1 MGIKTN
7 KSYAKRLKVTSR
19 GKVLSRRGG
28 QNHFNAKER
37 RRGQLA
43 RKRLMPFRIKRKMLG
58 SYLPTI

>member
-1 MGIKTN
+1 MSIKTN
-7 KSYAKRLKVTSR
+7 KSYAKRLKVTRR

-37 RRGQLA
+37 RRGQMA
-43 RKRLMPFRIKRKMLG
+43 AKRLVPFQINRKLLG

>member
-1 MGIKTN
+1 MSIKTN
-7 KSYAKRLKVTSR
+7 KSYAKRLKVTCT

-37 RRGQLA
+37 RRAQMTA
-43 RKRLMPFRIKRKMLG
+43 KRLVPFRIGKKMLG